1 MLILSNYKV
10 KREKIEW
17 GKMAKSI
24 FIVVNEN
31 PKKNKEI
38 KNFTNKNLQM
48 NPIIKNYVLLDNFII
63 LKN

>member
-1 MLILSNYKV
+1 
-10 KREKIEW
+10 
-17 GKMAKSI
+17 MAKSI